1 MTRSLVIVESP
12 AKAST
17 IQKYLGKGYV
27 VESSIGHIRDL
38 ARPAD
43 LDKEVKTRNE
53 YIKEYAVDVQN
64 DFEPFYLVS
73 ADRKSHIA
81 KLRKELKNAD
91 VLLLATDEDREG
103 ESIAWHLVEV
113 LNPKVPVRRMVFHEI
128 TPKAIQSAVDA
139 PRDIDQSLVDA
150 QEARRILDRLYGFAM
165 SKVVRQRGRGRSAG
179 RVQSVATRAVVERER
194 ERVAFVKAGYWDIEG
209 MFATASGADLTAILA
224 EVDGKRVASGRDFD
238 DRGQLKSAGKVVQ
251 LREADARALAQSL
264 EGRPFSV
271 DALDEKD
278 YRRRPAAPFMTS
290 TLQQEAGRK
299 LRFGSQRT
307 MRAAQRLYE
316 NGYITYMRTD
326 STTLSTTAL
335 AAARKSILDLYD
347 AADLPKEP
355 RVYARKVKNAQ
366 EAHEAIRPAG
376 DEWRTPDSVRGEVG
390 PDEAKI
396 YELIW
401 KRTVASQ
408 MEDARGK
415 TLTVRIGA
423 TAADGRKVQ
432 LSVRGNAIIFPGF
445 LKAYVEGSDDPAAE
459 LESRETHLPPLQLG
473 EALEAKHFEPK
484 GHETQP
490 PARFTEASLVKWLEE
505 RGIGRPS
512 TYAQIIGVI
521 QERGYVWKKGTA
533 LVPTFKA
540 FQVTRLLEGH
550 FHHLVD
556 YDFTARMEDDLDAI
570 ASGQANRNQYLER
583 FFFGQG
589 DHEGL
594 DDLVKRKLGGEIDL
608 EEIRRLETID
618 LGEEKGERVVVKM
631 GQYGPYLQHGERTAS
646 VPDDMPPDE
655 LDLAKALELLDKPSD
670 DRDLGKDPETGLSV
684 LLRTGRYGTYVQ
696 LGEVEK
702 GSKEKPKTAS
712 ILSSMDPATLTLA
725 DGLKMLA
732 LPREVGTAP
741 DGEVIQA
748 TNGRYGPY
756 LTKGKDNR
764 SLETEDQI
772 FTVTVAEA
780 LALFAQPKRGRRQ
793 KAAPPLREL
802 GNDPVSEKLIVL
814 KEGRWG
820 PYVTDGETNASLR
833 KSDDPKTITPE
844 RAQELLLLRREKA
857 PTTKGRRRAT
867 KKKTRKAAKKSG
879 KTTKSAAS
887 KTKKKTATKKKKA
900 AKKSSTKDPK
910 KRSAAAKKK
919 PSTSSKSSKSTK
931 ATKSAEGPGSRPNA
945 DKGPPS
951 GAASADA

>member
-1 MTRSLVIVESP
+1 VTRSLVIVESP

-17 IQKYLGKGYV
+17 IQKYLGDDFV

-38 ARPAD
+38 ARPSD
-43 LDKEVKTRNE
+43 LDKEVKTRND
-53 YIKEYAVDVQN
+53 YIKEYAVDVEK
-64 DFEPFYLVS
+64 DFEPFYLVTT
-73 ADRKSHIA
+73 DRKSHITML
-81 KLRKELKNAD
+81 KKELKKAD
-91 VLLLATDEDREG
+91 QLLLATDEDREG

-113 LNPKVPVRRMVFHEI
+113 LKPKVPVRRMVFHEI
-128 TPKAIQSAVDA
+128 TPKAIKEAVA
-139 PRDIDQSLVDA
+139 NPRDIDQSLVDA

-194 ERVAFVKAGYWDIEG
+194 ERIAFVKSEYWDLEG
-209 MFATASGADLTAILA
+209 LFENAEKASVSASLH

-238 DRGQLKSAGKVVQ
+238 DRGKMKRDVAHLDEKA
-251 LREADARALAQSL
+251 ARALAKAL

-271 DALDEKD
+271 QDVEEKD

-299 LRFGSQRT
+299 LRFSSQRT
-307 MRAAQRLYE
+307 MRGAQRLYE

-326 STTLSTTAL
+326 STTLSDTAVK
-335 AAARKSILDLYD
+335 AARKQILDLYTKE
-347 AADLPKEP
+347 DLPAKP
-355 RVYARKVKNAQ
+355 RIYKRKVKNAQ

-376 DEWRTPDSVRGEVG
+376 DEWRTPEEVKREVG

-415 TLTVRIGA
+415 TLTVRIAGKTEEGQEA
-423 TAADGRKVQ
+423 VLTA
-432 LSVRGNAIIFPGF
+432 RGNAITFPGF

-459 LESRETHLPPLQLG
+459 LANRETFLPPLKKGEQLT
-473 EALEAKHFEPK
+473 ALSFEPK

-512 TYAQIIGVI
+512 TYAAIIGVI

-550 FHHLVD
+550 FNHLVD
-556 YDFTARMEDDLDAI
+556 YDFTARMEDDLDEI
-570 ASGQANRNQYLER
+570 ANGKEGRSSYLER
-583 FFFGQG
+583 FFFGAG
-589 DHEGL
+589 NHEGL
-594 DDLVKRKLGGEIDL
+594 DELVKRKLGGEIDL
-608 EEIRRLETID
+608 DEIRRLETMKI
-618 LGEEKGERVVVKM
+618 GEKDGEAVSVKM
-631 GQYGPYLQHGERTAS
+631 GQYGPYLTHGERTAS
-646 VPDDMPPDE
+646 VPEDMAPDE
-655 LDLAKALELLDKPSD
+655 LTMEKALELLDAPSG
-670 DRDLGKDPETGLSV
+670 DRELGKDPETGLPV
-684 LLRTGRYGTYVQ
+684 LLRAGRYGYYVQ
-696 LGEVEK
+696 LGEPEK

-712 ILSSMDPATLTLA
+712 ILKSMDPDTMKLE
-725 DGLKMLA
+725 DGLKVLG
-732 LPREVGTAP
+732 LPREVGESP
-741 DGEVIQA
+741 EGETILA

-756 LTKGKDNR
+756 LIKGKDNR

-772 FTVTVAEA
+772 FSITVDEA
-780 LALFAQPKRGRRQ
+780 MKIFAQPKRGRRQ
-793 KAAPPLREL
+793 KAAPPLKEL
-802 GNDPVSEKLIVL
+802 GDDPVSEKPIVL

-833 KSDDPKTITPE
+833 KADDPKTITPE
-844 RAQELLLLRREKA
+844 RAQELLQIRREKK
-857 PTTKGRRRAT
+857 PTKKRRKKKST
-867 KKKTRKAAKKSG
+867 KKKS
-879 KTTKSAAS
+879 
-887 KTKKKTATKKKKA
+887 TKKKSTKKK
-900 AKKSSTKDPK
+900 STK
-910 KRSAAAKKK
+910 
-919 PSTSSKSSKSTK
+919 KSTK
-931 ATKSAEGPGSRPNA
+931 KKSTKKKSKKGGS
-945 DKGPPS
+945 
-951 GAASADA
+951 ASADA

>member
-12 AKAST
+12 AKATT
-17 IQKYLGKGYV
+17 IQKYLGEGYV

-43 LDKEVKTRNE
+43 LEKEVKTRND
-53 YIKEYAVDVQN
+53 YIKEYAVDVEK
-64 DFEPFYLVS
+64 DFEPFYLVTS
-73 ADRKSHIA
+73 DRKSHIT
-81 KLRKELKNAD
+81 KLRKELKQAD
-91 VLLLATDEDREG
+91 QLLLATDEDREG

-113 LNPKVPVRRMVFHEI
+113 LKPKVPVRRMVFHEI
-128 TPKAIQSAVDA
+128 TPKAIKEAVQN

-194 ERVAFVKAGYWDIEG
+194 ERIAFVKSAYWDLEG
-209 MFATASGADLTAILA
+209 LFENAEKASVSATLL
-224 EVDGKRVASGRDFD
+224 EVDGKRVATGRDFD
-238 DRGQLKSAGKVVQ
+238 DRGQMKRDVAHLDEKA
-251 LREADARALAQSL
+251 ANALAKAL

-271 DALDEKD
+271 EDLEEKD

-299 LRFGSQRT
+299 LRFSSQRT
-307 MRAAQRLYE
+307 MRGAQRLYE

-326 STTLSTTAL
+326 STTLSDTAIQ
-335 AAARKSILDLYD
+335 AARKQILDLYD
-347 AADLPKEP
+347 KADLPAKP
-355 RVYARKVKNAQ
+355 RIYKRKVKNAQ

-376 DEWRTPDSVRGEVG
+376 DEWRTPDEVAREVG

-415 TLTVRIGA
+415 TLTVRIGGKS
-423 TAADGRKVQ
+423 ADGTHAV
-432 LSVRGNAIIFPGF
+432 LSARGNAITFPGF

-459 LESRETHLPPLQLG
+459 LANRETYLPPLKKGEQLT
-473 EALEAKHFEPK
+473 ALSFEPK

-512 TYAQIIGVI
+512 TYAAIIGVI

-550 FHHLVD
+550 FNHLVD
-556 YDFTARMEDDLDAI
+556 YDFTARMEDDLDQI
-570 ASGQANRNQYLER
+570 ASGEAGRSAYLER

-594 DDLVKRKLGGEIDL
+594 DELVKRKLGGEIDL
-608 EEIRRLETID
+608 DEIRRLETMEI
-618 LGEEKGERVVVKM
+618 GEKDGETIVVKM

-646 VPDDMPPDE
+646 VPDDMAPDE
-655 LDLAKALELLDKPSD
+655 LNLEKALELLDQPSG
-670 DRDLGKDPETGLSV
+670 DRELGKDPETGLPV
-684 LLRTGRYGTYVQ
+684 ILRAGRYGHYVQ
-696 LGEVEK
+696 LGEIEK

-712 ILSSMDPATLTLA
+712 ILKSMDPETMQLA
-725 DGLKMLA
+725 DGLKVLG
-732 LPREVGTAP
+732 LPREVGPAP
-741 DGEVIQA
+741 EPEGEMIFA

-756 LTKGKDNR
+756 IIKGKDNR

-772 FTVTVAEA
+772 FTVTVDEA
-780 LALFAQPKRGRRQ
+780 MKLFAQPKRGRRA
-793 KAAPPLREL
+793 KASPPLREL
-802 GNDPVSEKLIVL
+802 GNDPVSEQPIVL

-833 KSDDPKTITPE
+833 KADDPKTITPE
-844 RAQELLLLRREKA
+844 RAQELLQLRREKK
-857 PTTKGRRRAT
+857 PTKKRRT
-867 KKKTRKAAKKSG
+867 KKKTTKKAAKKS
-879 KTTKSAAS
+879 
-887 KTKKKTATKKKKA
+887 TKKKSTKKAAKKKSTKKATKKKSTKKAAKKSTKKKA
-900 AKKSSTKDPK
+900 AKKGSS
-910 KRSAAAKKK
+910 
-919 PSTSSKSSKSTK
+919 
-931 ATKSAEGPGSRPNA
+931 
-945 DKGPPS
+945 
-951 GAASADA
+951 ASADA